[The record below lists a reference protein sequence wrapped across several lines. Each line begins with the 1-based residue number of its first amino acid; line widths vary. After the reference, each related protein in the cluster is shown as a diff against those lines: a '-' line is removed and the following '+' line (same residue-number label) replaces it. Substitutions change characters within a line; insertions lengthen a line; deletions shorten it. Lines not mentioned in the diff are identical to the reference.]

1 MSNERGEQS
10 PLSFYR
16 FKKTMAKVLK
26 LILKEQPVGREETPW
41 LDPQRE
47 KFARVAKEC
56 SEAFKDSKLRGAAK
70 IFAMNAWMSERLKS

>member
-1 MSNERGEQS
+1 
-10 PLSFYR
+10 
-16 FKKTMAKVLK
+16 MAKALK

-56 SEAFKDSKLRGAAK
+56 KEAFKDSKLRGAAK
-70 IFAMNAWMSERLKS
+70 VQAMNAWMSERLKS

>member
-1 MSNERGEQS
+1 MSKE
-10 PLSFYR
+10 
-16 FKKTMAKVLK
+16 LK

-56 SEAFKDSKLRGAAK
+56 KEAFKDSKLKGAAK
-70 IFAMNAWMSERLKS
+70 IMAMNQWMSERLKS